1 MLRGK
6 SLSAGKS
13 HEIRCE
19 AIGAKPQASISWWVG
34 GKEVNCKIEFRS
46 KTLEGKALDQYNQG
60 LLKYWVDLNC
70 YFNAICLSLDSNGIQ
85 WNGNNDIQNTIVM
98 LLCLGWKFQY
108 FEIII

>member
-34 GKEVNCKIEFRS
+34 GKEVNYKIEFRS
-46 KTLEGKALDQYNQG
+46 KTLEAKLLINNQEIS
-60 LLKYWVDLNC
+60 KCWVDLNC
-70 YFNAICLSLDSNGIQ
+70 YFNKISLDSNGIQ
-85 WNGNNDIQNTIVM
+85 WNGNTKLHNPVM
-98 LLCLGWKFQY
+98 S
-108 FEIII
+108 

>member
-34 GKEVNCKIEFRS
+34 GKEVNYKIEFRS
-46 KTLEGKALDQYNQG
+46 KTLEGKALDQ
-60 LLKYWVDLNC
+60 
-70 YFNAICLSLDSNGIQ
+70 
-85 WNGNNDIQNTIVM
+85 
-98 LLCLGWKFQY
+98 
-108 FEIII
+108 